1 MYTTVHKCEN
11 GIEMN
16 NDEIE
21 RVGVRE
27 LRNNLPKYLSGESPL
42 EVVRHGQTI
51 GYYFPIHQ
59 KDKLIE
65 IKALK
70 DIAKQVEALLEEK
83 GLSEDEVLE
92 DFQELRTKD
101 RKSKRTE
108 KDSK

>member
-1 MYTTVHKCEN
+1 M
-11 GIEMN
+11 
-16 NDEIE
+16 E

-27 LRNNLPKYLSGESPL
+27 LRKNLPKYLSGEIPL
-42 EVVRHGQTI
+42 EVVRHGHTI

-65 IKALK
+65 IAALK

-92 DFQELRTKD
+92 EFQELRARD

-108 KDSK
+108 KDFK